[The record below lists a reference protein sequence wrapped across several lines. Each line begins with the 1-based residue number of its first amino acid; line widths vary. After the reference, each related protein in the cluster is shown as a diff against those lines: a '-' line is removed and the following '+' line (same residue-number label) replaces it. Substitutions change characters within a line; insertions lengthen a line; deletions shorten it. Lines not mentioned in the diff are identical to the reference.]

1 MWWASATLK
10 RNVVSKC
17 KVHFEKKCG
26 ARASVWGGRN
36 LAKKCRF
43 LYTKNWNFVK
53 ILEKHE
59 ITTFLIMFALAHHI
73 SFLGSTCSPHFFLRL
88 HLLTTFLF
96 TVALAHHISFYFDK
110 TCSTQIY
117 NGCTCSPQF
126 LFILR
131 KQNTSKVA
139 NLFIKRIRHII
150 FTVLKQKRVKVA
162 RLREN

>member
-1 MWWASATLK
+1 MPIF
-10 RNVVSKC
+10 N
-17 KVHFEKKCG
+17 
-26 ARASVWGGRN
+26 
-36 LAKKCRF
+36 F
-43 LYTKNWNFVK
+43 LC
-53 ILEKHE
+53 
-59 ITTFLIMFALAHHI
+59 TTFGKIATPKLKSFIKKLKYCQNSSKTRNHHI
-73 SFLGSTCSPHFFLRL
+73 SNYVFTCSPHFFFRFY
-88 HLLTTFLF
+88 LLTTFLF

-139 NLFIKRIRHII
+139 NLFIKRIRHIL
-150 FTVLKQKRVKVA
+150 FTVLKQNRVKVA

>member
-1 MWWASATLK
+1 MSIFNFLCTTFWQFSTPQNWTLL
-10 RNVVSKC
+10 S
-17 KVHFEKKCG
+17 
-26 ARASVWGGRN
+26 
-36 LAKKCRF
+36 
-43 LYTKNWNFVK
+43 KNWNFVK
-53 ILEKHE
+53 ILQEHE
-59 ITTFLIMFALAHHI
+59 ITRFLIMFSLAHHI

-139 NLFIKRIRHII
+139 NLFIKRIRHTL
-150 FTVLKQKRVKVA
+150 FTVLKQNRVKVA